1 MFELVPHLFHVF
13 VAILL
18 SRSCAVLLARRATQK
33 TPGEQVMASLPV
45 LLTRDIGMAQDTF
58 YACVMVLKE
67 RGERGPTWLAALL
80 HMFLWGVFALLLLA
94 IGFGPLIQMAW
105 DRFG

>member
-18 SRSCAVLLARRATQK
+18 SRTCAVLLARRATQK

-45 LLTRDIGMAQDTF
+45 LFTRDVGMMQDTF
-58 YACVMVLKE
+58 YACVVVLKE
-67 RGERGPTWLAALL
+67 GGPRGPTWLVALL
-80 HMFLWGVFALLLLA
+80 HMCLWGVFALLLLA
-94 IGFGPLIQMAW
+94 IGIGPLVQMAW
-105 DRFG
+105 SRYG